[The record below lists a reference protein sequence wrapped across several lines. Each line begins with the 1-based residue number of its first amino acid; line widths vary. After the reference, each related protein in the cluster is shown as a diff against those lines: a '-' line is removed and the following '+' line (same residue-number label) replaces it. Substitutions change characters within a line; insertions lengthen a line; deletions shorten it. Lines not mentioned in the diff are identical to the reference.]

1 MPKPLSYYPRTSDF
15 FLKMKW
21 TDWLKFCEIEKS
33 NFATCNSEMF
43 RGYEDVLF
51 RHCLRHGFDQL
62 RSVLPNPTLARFLHY
77 IAIKKDTLINGNH
90 KISIRRWS
98 NDILK
103 NWLEIIS
110 TSKPRLCIHICKEL
124 SIFSGTGLS
133 QSQELKKWFLDL
145 LQQPVRQVDLKTRL
159 SLLDLTYVV
168 LSKVN
173 FEIL

>member
-1 MPKPLSYYPRTSDF
+1 
-15 FLKMKW
+15 MKL
-21 TDWLKFCEIEKS
+21 TDWPKFCEIEKS
-33 NFATCNSEMF
+33 NFVTCNSEMF

-98 NDILK
+98 NNILK

-124 SIFSGTGLS
+124 SFFSGTGLS

-173 FEIL
+173 FEVL